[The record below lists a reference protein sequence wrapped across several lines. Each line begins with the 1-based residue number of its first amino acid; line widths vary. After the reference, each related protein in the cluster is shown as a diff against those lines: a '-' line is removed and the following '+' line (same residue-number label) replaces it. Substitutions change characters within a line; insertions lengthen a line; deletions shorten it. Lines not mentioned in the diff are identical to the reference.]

1 MKSKF
6 ALAAAATLL
15 SAGMAYADAHAAS
28 GDAAAG
34 EAVFR
39 QCAACHNVVND
50 AGDVLAGRPNMRTG
64 PNLYGVAGETFGD
77 IEDFRWSPG
86 LQALNA
92 AGVMI
97 TEETFTAYIQDPTG
111 FIQEATGDGSLRGA
125 MAPQR
130 MRGDTDAADLYAYL
144 ASLAE

>member
-1 MKSKF
+1 
-6 ALAAAATLL
+6 
-15 SAGMAYADAHAAS
+15 
-28 GDAAAG
+28 
-34 EAVFR
+34 VFR

-50 AGDVLAGRPNMRTG
+50 AGEVLAGRPNMRTG

-77 IEDFRWSPG
+77 IEGFRWSPG

-111 FIQEATGDGSLRGA
+111 FIQEATG
-125 MAPQR
+125 
-130 MRGDTDAADLYAYL
+130 TAAFAAQWRPSVCAAIPTRRISTPIWPL
-144 ASLAE
+144 LAE